1 MYDMI
6 TNNKVQL
13 VVNTPKGNDAGPD
26 DSYVRKACVKSRVP
40 YMTTMAAALATAN
53 GILAVQKE
61 KQIGVMSLQE
71 RHSHIK

>member
-1 MYDMI
+1 M
-6 TNNKVQL
+6 
-13 VVNTPKGNDAGPD
+13 
-26 DSYVRKACVKSRVP
+26 KSRVP